1 MKPFNQGLFRYQNQ
15 NQNRRGDG
23 AGVSS
28 PPSPRCPCALRL
40 IRSPLSFPRCPCSP
54 RRQGCPSWPSPP
66 PPRLTRSPSSFS
78 RPKKTRKHGLWQGH
92 VTAEPRAGGGPRG
105 LRLGWGDLNEA
116 APQSGVRLFGYLD
129 AGPVPST
136 LGDPV
141 PTTPPSALWTHRQLM
156 ATCLNPGTPLP
167 PALPSRACAL
177 PTLLLRA
184 CRAFV
189 PGMSM
194 RPDAIGVFLP
204 RASPRLAVTLSH
216 PAPGLAWPN
225 SRGCPEAWTL
235 QCGPS

>member
-78 RPKKTRKHGLWQGH
+78 RPKKTGKRGLWQGH

-105 LRLGWGDLNEA
+105 LRLGWGDLTEA
-116 APQSGVRLFGYLD
+116 APQSGVRLSVWLPGRWPCAQHSGRSRPNDAPQCPLD
-129 AGPVPST
+129 A
-136 LGDPV
+136 
-141 PTTPPSALWTHRQLM
+141 
-156 ATCLNPGTPLP
+156 P
-167 PALPSRACAL
+167 PADGNLPQ
-177 PTLLLRA
+177 
-184 CRAFV
+184 
-189 PGMSM
+189 PGDTTSA
-194 RPDAIGVFLP
+194 RPSQQGLC
-204 RASPRLAVTLSH
+204 SPH
-216 PAPGLAWPN
+216 PPAQGLQ
-225 SRGCPEAWTL
+225 SLCPWAEHAA
-235 QCGPS
+235 